1 MSFNLEQDII
11 KDIITIAEKYTI
23 NKVVLFG
30 SRARGDNKNTSD
42 IDLAIYCMKDFDDK
56 GSFILDIEDI
66 ETLLKFD
73 IVFINNKLDE
83 KLIDNIEKEGVIIYE
98 RK

>member
-1 MSFNLEQDII
+1 MGFDLQQHII
-11 KDIITIAEKYTI
+11 KDINIIVEKYLI
-23 NKVVLFG
+23 EKVVLFG

-42 IDLAIYCMKDFDDK
+42 IDLAIYFMKDFDDK
-56 GSFILDIEDI
+56 GTFILDIEDI

-73 IVFINNKLDE
+73 IVFIDNKLDE